1 MNRRVLATGVNPRAL
16 ATVVNPRALATVV
29 NPRALATVVNRRAL
43 AAAVERRVLHRLVTL
58 SPRTQLRLAGGRPFE
73 VGDDVLDPGI
83 QLILTLQRRRGLVTL
98 NAGTPELTRRWM
110 REQARL
116 TGGAPTAVGSVRDLT
131 VDGADGPLPARHYAP
146 PGGGHGRPLLL
157 FLHGGGFVVGDL
169 DGHDEPCRLLCRHA
183 DVHVLSVDY
192 RLAPEHPFPA
202 AVEDA
207 CAAWHWAHD
216 HAGALG
222 ADPDRVAV
230 GGDSAGANLS
240 TVAAYLT
247 VRAGGPAPA
256 AQLLI
261 YPPTDYHS
269 PWESRKLFA
278 DGLLLT
284 AADIEWFHRH
294 YIAAGED
301 PDDVRH
307 SPLRAGDL
315 SGMPPTVLV
324 TAAFDPLRDEG
335 EAYADA
341 LRAAGTTVV
350 SWRVPGMVH
359 GFLNMTTLSRAA
371 REAVIEIAGAT
382 RALLAGTAVRTAG
395 PR

>member
-1 MNRRVLATGVNPRAL
+1 MADPTAPHTGTDRRAPA
-16 ATVVNPRALATVV
+16 AI
-29 NPRALATVVNRRAL
+29 NRRAL
-43 AAAVERRVLHRLVTL
+43 AAAVERRVLHRLVNL
-58 SPRTQLRLAGGRPFE
+58 PPRTQLRLAGGRP
-73 VGDDVLDPGI
+73 VAVDDDVLDPGI

-98 NAGTPELTRRWM
+98 NAGTPERTRRWM

-116 TGGAPTAVGSVRDLT
+116 TAGAPTAVGAVRDLT
-131 VDGADGPLPARHYAP
+131 VDGADGPLPARHYVP
-146 PGGGHGRPLLL
+146 PGGGQGRPLLL

-207 CAAWHWAHD
+207 CAGWRWAYD
-216 HAGALG
+216 HAADLG
-222 ADPDRVAV
+222 ADPDRVAI
-230 GGDSAGANLS
+230 GGDSAGANLA
-240 TVAAYLT
+240 TVAAYLA

-256 AQLLI
+256 GQLLI

-284 AADIEWFHRH
+284 AADIEWFHGH
-294 YIAAGED
+294 YVAADGD
-301 PDDVRH
+301 PHDVRH
-307 SPLRAGDL
+307 SPLRADDL
-315 SGMPPTVLV
+315 SGMPPAVLV

-359 GFLNMTTLSRAA
+359 GFLNLTTLSRPA
-371 REAVIEIAGAT
+371 REAVIELAGAT
-382 RALLAGTAVRTAG
+382 RALLARRAVPAGG